1 VSSCRALRLLAAIAI
16 VGLLPSA
23 VPAGVN
29 TWTSNGPSALIIR
42 ALTFDPTAPSI
53 LYAGAEG
60 GGVHRS
66 LDGGDSWADISD
78 VTLASATV
86 LALAVDANAP
96 ATIYAGTDASGIFIT
111 TDGGTTWAPTN
122 SGLTTLDVQA
132 LAIDPTDSSV
142 MYAGTDGGGV
152 FKSLDAGGTWTAI
165 NVGLVATVV
174 NAITID
180 PTDASVV
187 YAGVTDGVSKS
198 IDAGASWTDTGIAA
212 AVLAVAIDP
221 STPATVYAGTV
232 SFGAYKSTTAGSFW
246 SPMNAGLAAVT
257 VRSLTVAPDLP
268 TTVYAGTPD
277 GGVFLSLNSGASWVG
292 LDDGLTSGNVQ
303 AVILDPIDTDLL
315 HAGTLGGGVFD
326 YEFDRC
332 TDGGGPIVCGSCETC
347 DPAFGCIGEP
357 AAGCRLTAIPEK
369 SRLIMKNDSA
379 VTRDRMVWKW
389 SKGSATS
396 LAAFGDPTTTTAYEM
411 CMFDESGP
419 VPMLA
424 MRSVIPP
431 AGTCKRGK
439 PCWKAFKDKG
449 FRFRDGQGVP
459 DGITKLQL
467 KEGESEKAKVLLKGS
482 GAGEG
487 TILPLPD
494 FPLGLPVRMQLRND
508 LGECWEAVFT
518 EVGLTKNDGIRFH
531 GKSE

>member
-1 VSSCRALRLLAAIAI
+1 MSSCRVRRLLAAIAI

-23 VPAGVN
+23 ATAGVN
-29 TWTSNGPSALIIR
+29 TWTTNGPGSLVIR
-42 ALTFDPTAPSI
+42 ALTFDPTTPST
-53 LYAGAEG
+53 LYAGAES

-66 LDGGDSWADISD
+66 TDAGDSWASIND

-96 ATIYAGTDASGIFIT
+96 ATIYAGTDASGVFVT

-122 SGLTTLDVQA
+122 TGLTTLDVQA
-132 LAIDPTDSSV
+132 LAIDPTDSSIL
-142 MYAGTDGGGV
+142 YAGTNGGGV
-152 FKSLDAGGTWTAI
+152 FKSLDAGATWTAI

-174 NAITID
+174 HALTVD

-198 IDAGASWTDTGIAA
+198 IDAGATWTDTGIPAT
-212 AVLAVAIDP
+212 VLAIAVDP
-221 STPATVYAGTV
+221 STPSTVYAGTI
-232 SFGAYKSTTAGSFW
+232 SLGAYKSTTAGAAW
-246 SPMNAGLAAVT
+246 SAMNTGLAAVT
-257 VRSLTVAPDLP
+257 VRSLVVAPDLT

-277 GGVFLSLNSGASWVG
+277 GGVFLSVDAGATWVG

-303 AVILDPIDTDLL
+303 AVILDPVDTDLL

-332 TDGGGPIVCGSCETC
+332 TDGGGPIDCGSCQTC

-357 AAGCRLTAIPEK
+357 AVGCGLPAIPAK
-369 SRLIMKNDSA
+369 SRLVMKNDSA
-379 VTRDRMVWKW
+379 VTRDRMVWLW
-389 SKGSATS
+389 TKGSATS
-396 LAAFGDPTTTTAYEM
+396 LAAFGDPTTTTEYEM
-411 CMFDESGP
+411 CLFDESGP

-424 MRSVIPP
+424 MRSVIPA
-431 AGTCKRGK
+431 AGVCKRGK

-467 KEGESEKAKVLLKGS
+467 KEGESTKAKMLLKGS

-494 FPLGLPVRMQLRND
+494 FPLGLPLRIQLRND
-508 LGECWEAVFT
+508 LSECWEAVFT
-518 EVGLTKNDGIRFH
+518 EAGTTKNDGTRYH